1 MSHRGI
7 VHESRQQQQDERR
20 LPFHLSDNELLCK
33 NQCGFYG
40 TPQCKGLCSQCWKN
54 YQLENKRLY
63 DYNKNKE
70 LLRKETTERNIASK
84 TSDVRQTFRTLLK
97 KSPSVFSILFLI
109 FL

>member
-1 MSHRGI
+1 
-7 VHESRQQQQDERR
+7 
-20 LPFHLSDNELLCK
+20 LCK

-40 TPQCKGLCSQCWKN
+40 TPQCKGFCSQCWKN

-70 LLRKETTERNIASK
+70 LLRKETAERNIASK

-97 KSPSVFSILFLI
+97 KAPSLRLDHDFCGFDLEIRKCCPQNLIVICGHVLRIFVSI
-109 FL
+109 